1 MSNHLKPRSF
11 ELTAGPDRIAHRAL
25 LFACG
30 LVRADMDKPL
40 IAIVNSWNEIV
51 PGCMHLQAVAKAVR
65 EGVLEAGGVPF
76 EFNTIGVCD
85 GMAQG
90 HVGMKY
96 SLPSREI
103 IAASVEIMLEA
114 HQFDAAV
121 FISSCDKI
129 TPGMLMAA
137 ARVNIPAIFVPAG
150 AMEAGE
156 YEGRKIALS
165 QTREFAGKYHAGEIT
180 AEELAH
186 IEENACPSPGT
197 CAMMGT
203 ANSMACLTEALGMSM
218 PLSATMPATSSAKLR
233 NARESGRRIVGLLAE
248 NLRPLDIITPAALE
262 NALRV
267 TMAIGGSTNTILHL
281 LGLAQEIDA
290 AFDLHHVDDVSRT
303 TPYIASVIPSGP
315 KTIGDLHNAGGIP
328 AVLKS
333 IRTLLV
339 LEAMTVSGGPISEVV
354 EAAAWRDQT
363 MIHPLEAPIRP
374 DGGLAVLWGNLAPEG
389 SVVKK
394 SAAAPK
400 MWVHEGPALVFD
412 SMEAATEAV
421 ELGQVQPGSV
431 VVIRYEGPVGG
442 PGMREMQMITAIMS
456 GMGLSDTTALV
467 TDGRFSGSTRG
478 PCIGYVSPEAALG
491 GPLALV
497 KDGDRISIDIPAG
510 KLDLLVPAE
519 ELARRRQEWKPPKR
533 PTKGILGLYASLAQS
548 AAQGAVLVPKC
559 P

>member
-1 MSNHLKPRSF
+1 
-11 ELTAGPDRIAHRAL
+11 
-25 LFACG
+25 
-30 LVRADMDKPL
+30 MDKPL
-40 IAIVNSWNEIV
+40 VAIVNSWNEIV
-51 PGCMHLQAVAKAVR
+51 PGCVHLPAVAQAVR
-65 EGVLEAGGVPF
+65 EGILEAGGVPL

-103 IAASVEIMLEA
+103 IAASSEIMLEA

-137 ARVNIPAIFVPAG
+137 VRVNIPSIMVPAG
-150 AMEAGE
+150 AMKAGE
-156 YEGRKIALS
+156 YEGQKISLS

-180 AEELAH
+180 AEQLAY
-186 IEENACPSPGT
+186 IEEIACPSPGT
-197 CAMMGT
+197 CSMMGT
-203 ANSMACLTEALGMSM
+203 ANSMACLTEALGMSL
-218 PLSATMPATSSAKLR
+218 PTSATMPATSSAKLR
-233 NARESGRRIVGLLAE
+233 NARESGMRIMQILE
-248 NLRPLDIITPAALE
+248 QNLRPLDIITPAALE

-267 TMAIGGSTNTILHL
+267 TMAVGGSTNTILHL
-281 LGLAQEIDA
+281 LGLAQEIGTP
-290 AFDLHHVDDVSRT
+290 FDLRHVDEISRT
-303 TPYIASVIPSGP
+303 TPYIAKIMPSGP
-315 KTIGDLHNAGGIP
+315 NAIEDLHNAGGIP

-333 IRTLLV
+333 IRDLLQPDAV
-339 LEAMTVSGGPISEVV
+339 TVSGETIGEVAD
-354 EAAAWRDQT
+354 AAVWNDT
-363 MIHPLEAPIRP
+363 SVIHSLEDPIRP

-394 SAAAPK
+394 SAATPK
-400 MWVHEGPALVFD
+400 MWVHEGQACVFD
-412 SMEAATEAV
+412 SMEDAIEAV
-421 ELGQVQPGSV
+421 EAGGVEPGSV

-456 GMGLSDTTALV
+456 GMGLSETTALV

-491 GPLALV
+491 GLLALV
-497 KDGDRISIDIPAG
+497 EDGDRIAIDIPAG
-510 KLDLLVPAE
+510 KLELMVPE
-519 ELARRRQEWKPPKR
+519 DELKRRRENWTPPQP
-533 PTKGILGLYASLAQS
+533 PTRGILGLYASLAQS

-559 P
+559 E

>member
-1 MSNHLKPRSF
+1 M
-11 ELTAGPDRIAHRAL
+11 TDGPDRVAHRAL
-25 LFACG
+25 LFSCG
-30 LVRADMDKPL
+30 LTRGEMSKPL
-40 IAIVNSWNEIV
+40 VAIVNSWNEIV
-51 PGCMHLQAVAKAVR
+51 PGCIHLRAVAQAVR
-65 EGVLEAGGVPF
+65 EGVLEAGGVPL

-85 GMAQG
+85 GLAQG

-103 IAASVEIMLEA
+103 IAASSEIMLEA

-137 ARVNIPAIFVPAG
+137 ARVNIPSIMVPAG
-150 AMEAGE
+150 AMKAGE
-156 YEGRKIALS
+156 YEGQKISLS
-165 QTREFAGKYHAGEIT
+165 QTREFAGKYHAGKIT
-180 AEELAH
+180 AEELAR
-186 IEENACPSPGT
+186 IEEIACPSPGT

-203 ANSMACLTEALGMSM
+203 ANSMACLTEALGMSL
-218 PLSATMPATSSAKLR
+218 PTSATMPATSSAKLR
-233 NARESGRRIVGLLAE
+233 NARESGMRLMQMLE
-248 NLRPLDIITPAALE
+248 QNLRPLDIITSAALE

-281 LGLAQEIDA
+281 LGLAQEIGVP
-290 AFDLHHVDDVSRT
+290 FDLRHVDEVSRT
-303 TPYIASVIPSGP
+303 TPYIAKILPSGP
-315 KTIGDLHNAGGIP
+315 NTIGDLHCAGGIP

-333 IRTLLV
+333 IRDLLQP
-339 LEAMTVSGGPISEVV
+339 EAVTVSGKTIGE
-354 EAAAWRDQT
+354 EADAAEWNDPT
-363 MIHPLEAPIRP
+363 VIHSMEDPIRP

-389 SVVKK
+389 SLVKK
-394 SAAAPK
+394 SAATPK
-400 MWVHEGPALVFD
+400 MWVHEGQARVFD
-412 SMEAATEAV
+412 SMEDAIEVVEAGGV
-421 ELGQVQPGSV
+421 EPGSV

-456 GMGLSDTTALV
+456 GMGLSETTALV

-497 KDGDRISIDIPAG
+497 EEGDRISLDIPAG
-510 KLDLLVPAE
+510 RLELLVAE
-519 ELARRRQEWKPPKR
+519 DELTRRRENWTPPQP
-533 PTKGILGLYASLAQS
+533 PTKGVLGLYASLARS

-559 P
+559 E